1 MVVEIISV
9 GTELLMGNTVNTNA
23 NYLAKKCVELGL
35 INYHQVTVGDNE
47 DRLENVIKTALSR
60 SDIIILS
67 GGLGPTSDDITKEIT
82 AKALGRELVKDLGV
96 KEAIQSYFTRSRRLD
111 IPHNN
116 WKQSYIIE
124 GSTVVENHNGTA
136 PGLIVDSYEDYNQE
150 DNINID
156 KTIDDNEQI
165 GKTQSKEEQANKIVI
180 LLPGPPRELIPMFE
194 DSIMPYLR
202 SYLSGTFYSETIKI
216 IGYGESEAVLIVSD
230 LIDNQANPTIAP
242 YAKLGEVHFRIT
254 ASANDEEE
262 GKILVSPIVEEF
274 KNRFGNSIFT
284 SKEEEELEEVVVD
297 LLLANSIKLT
307 TAESCTGGLLSGKI
321 VNVSGASSI
330 FNEGFITYSNEA
342 KEKHLGVKRE
352 TLERFGA
359 VSRETAI
366 EMAVGVAKNTGSDT
380 SLAITGIA
388 GPEGG
393 TEEKPV
399 GLVYIAC
406 FLDNNIRVKE
416 YHINGNRQAVRER
429 AVIYALD
436 MLRKQMID
444 QYGL

>member
-1 MVVEIISV
+1 
-9 GTELLMGNTVNTNA
+9 
-23 NYLAKKCVELGL
+23 
-35 INYHQVTVGDNE
+35 
-47 DRLENVIKTALSR
+47 
-60 SDIIILS
+60 
-67 GGLGPTSDDITKEIT
+67 
-82 AKALGRELVKDLGV
+82 
-96 KEAIQSYFTRSRRLD
+96 
-111 IPHNN
+111 
-116 WKQSYIIE
+116 
-124 GSTVVENHNGTA
+124 
-136 PGLIVDSYEDYNQE
+136 
-150 DNINID
+150 
-156 KTIDDNEQI
+156 
-165 GKTQSKEEQANKIVI
+165 
-180 LLPGPPRELIPMFE
+180 
-194 DSIMPYLR
+194 MPYLR
-202 SYLSGTFYSETIKI
+202 LYLPGTFYSETIKV

-284 SKEEEELEEVVVD
+284 NKEEEELEEVVVD

-406 FLDNNIRVKE
+406 FLDNNIKVKE

-436 MLRKQMID
+436 MLRKQIID